1 MKNNFL
7 PFQIGEQYENWEFN
21 LEYLTDERIE
31 GFDSYY
37 YLSKVQFLSIVPTKV
52 ELIFSLD
59 ILEIVIMT
67 MQFHSRREKKCFIK
81 TLKKDFE
88 SKNQIE
94 KEGKVIEVFY
104 LDENTEIW
112 MIQYN
117 TTNMI
122 EISYGPIKYI
132 RKKNNHYKFPYY
144 DSKFSYTC
152 CISGHYLK

>member
-1 MKNNFL
+1 
-7 PFQIGEQYENWEFN
+7 
-21 LEYLTDERIE
+21 
-31 GFDSYY
+31 
-37 YLSKVQFLSIVPTKV
+37 
-52 ELIFSLD
+52 
-59 ILEIVIMT
+59 MT

-132 RKKNNHYKFPYY
+132 RKKKIIIINFPIMIVN
-144 DSKFSYTC
+144 FL
-152 CISGHYLK
+152 ILVV